1 MKTLFVRS
9 LTGIVYVGLWVYFL
23 DAGPFALS
31 LFLLVMV
38 VIGSFELFKMAEKSE
53 SSSPLWLAALPLAAF
68 AYFNHHLFGASTLHF
83 SYIPFMFMALASIAL
98 IFSMKN
104 IQGAMGNATLAVFYL
119 AVPLALIVRVSIFDG
134 YFIYQFPLAILAL
147 IWAND
152 TFAYLIGSILGRTKI
167 APGISPRKTYEGLL
181 GGILGAIALSY
192 VIGKYVEQIPLGHW
206 PFLAVLIS
214 IASTIGDLFESKLKR
229 NADVKDS
236 GKIFPGHGGLLDRID
251 SLLFVFPMVYVYKS
265 LFLTP

>member
-1 MKTLFVRS
+1 MKTLIVRT
-9 LTGIVYVGLWVYFL
+9 LTGIVYVGLWIYFL
-23 DAGPFALS
+23 HAGPFLLS
-31 LFLLVMV
+31 IFLLTMV
-38 VIGSFELFKMAEKSE
+38 LIGSYELFRMGSKSGAPT
-53 SSSPLWLAALPLAAF
+53 PLWLVALPLAAF

-83 SYIPFMFMALASIAL
+83 SYIPFMFVALASIAL
-98 IFSMKN
+98 VFSVKN
-104 IQGAMGNATLAVFYL
+104 IQGAIGNAALSVFYL
-119 AVPLALIVRVSIFDG
+119 AIPLALVVRISIFDG
-134 YFIYQFPLAILAL
+134 YFVYQLPLAILAL

-152 TFAYLIGSILGRTKI
+152 TFAYLIGSLLGRTKI

-181 GGILGAIALSY
+181 GGILGAVAISY
-192 VIGKYVEQIPLGHW
+192 LIGKHVEQIPLAHW

-251 SLLFVFPMVYVYKS
+251 SLLFVFPLVYVYKS
-265 LFLTP
+265 LFLVP

>member
-1 MKTLFVRS
+1 MKTLFVRT

-23 DAGPFALS
+23 HSGVFATS
-31 LFLLVMV
+31 LFLLALVL
-38 VIGSFELFKMAEKSE
+38 IGTYELYKMGGKSGANT
-53 SSSPLWLAALPLAAF
+53 PLWLVALPLAAF
-68 AYFNHHLFGASTLHF
+68 AYFNHHLFGSATLHF

-98 IFSMKN
+98 IFSIKN
-104 IQGAMGNATLAVFYL
+104 IQGAMGNAALSVFYL
-119 AVPLALIVRVSIFDG
+119 ALPLALVVRVSIFDG
-134 YFIYQFPLAILAL
+134 YFVYQLPLAILAL

-152 TFAYLIGSILGRTKI
+152 TFAYLIGSLIGRTKI

-192 VIGKYVEQIPLGHW
+192 LIGKHVEQIPLGHW

-251 SLLFVFPMVYVYKS
+251 SLLFVFPLVYVYKS
-265 LFLTP
+265 LFLAP